1 MSVEVYWIVLYW
13 QKKMVKKSL
22 LCYDKLSHSTYTFL
36 HWNKKQDWWRTV
48 LNPKHNGTNHPKI
61 VKCRFVA
68 RFKSRLVIVYYS
80 FCFDL
85 TLQIAK
91 ENTFY
96 AKMLRCSEEL
106 KDLTRFEFNQQA
118 SPLLNERIHYRSD
131 FQARQS
137 IIPQNIHQL
146 LG

>member
-48 LNPKHNGTNHPKI
+48 LNPKHNGTIIILRQSNADLLLGSNQGWWLSITLSVLIWDYKLLKKI
-61 VKCRFVA
+61 HF
-68 RFKSRLVIVYYS
+68 
-80 FCFDL
+80 
-85 TLQIAK
+85 TP
-91 ENTFY
+91 
-96 AKMLRCSEEL
+96 RCSEEL

-118 SPLLNERIHYRSD
+118 SPWLNERIHYRSD
-131 FQARQS
+131 FQAGQS
-137 IIPQNIHQL
+137 IILQNIHQL